1 MTTPAGTGPLALLD
15 LPDPCILGTGNDVA
29 AYGLAARLLTPP
41 DAPAEWGEPLPVA
54 CLDLRAFIGSRL
66 DERGRA
72 DLERQCN
79 AVLGQDE
86 RCSSVTATITL
97 VRAAGSLVSAITCTV
112 RAVGAAGPF
121 SFVVSV
127 DNVTA
132 QILQGA

>member
-15 LPDPCILGTGNDVA
+15 LPDPCLMGTGDVVA
-29 AYGLAARLLTPP
+29 AYGLAARLLTPA
-41 DAPAEWGEPLPVA
+41 DAPAEWSEPTPVA

-72 DLERQCN
+72 DIERQCN

-97 VRAAGSLVSAITCTV
+97 ERAGGSLVSSIKCVV
-112 RAVGAAGPF
+112 RAIGAAGPF

-132 QILQGA
+132 AILQGA